1 MASKCA
7 LDILASTAIN
17 DRCNQLTKENKQ
29 ITHENEVSKRR
40 LIDVTKEKEKYRK
53 LWESSSATCDLQQA
67 IISKFVSE
75 EKEHN
80 DKIITLKRQFQNQ
93 LKSMKQK
100 YEAERRNIIEQ
111 LSKCKQENKSLA
123 DNLWETEHTNKA
135 LVDEVE
141 ELREQLDKSRVK
153 FESIDI

>member
-1 MASKCA
+1 MASKSA

-93 LKSMKQK
+93 LKSMKQN

-111 LSKCKQENKSLA
+111 LSKCKQQNKSLT

-141 ELREQLDKSRVK
+141 ELRERMDKSGVR

>member
-29 ITHENEVSKRR
+29 ITHENEVNKRR

-80 DKIITLKRQFQNQ
+80 DKIITLKRQ

-111 LSKCKQENKSLA
+111 LSKCKQQNKSLT
-123 DNLWETEHTNKA
+123 DSLWETEHTNKA

-141 ELREQLDKSRVK
+141 ELRERLDKSGVR